1 MATQVFLLIWDPVS
15 LTVQVSWVKNDFLR
29 DLVPGPRLIGV
40 SWEVLANQRYS
51 LEWVKDLVYRTKSP
65 ASRTRPSPIL
75 PPPPTRPIAPKISW
89 TLSPLDLC
97 PCAEFG
103 RERSYSWRL
112 IFRTPEAGSENI
124 MIFSKISKYRKYQK
138 NIMIFFI
145 FFIFSIFSRKWK
157 FRIGHKC
164 NNGCNTLMQYLMTVS
179 YQSFVPF
186 RRILR
191 YTFALWHEPFV
202 CDVVAPYTQRVKIFG
217 NILHHLIA

>member
-1 MATQVFLLIWDPVS
+1 MSKKWLSTGPCARAKTNRCIMRSVS
-15 LTVQVSWVKNDFLR
+15 QSK
-29 DLVPGPRLIGV
+29 
-40 SWEVLANQRYS
+40 
-51 LEWVKDLVYRTKSP
+51 
-65 ASRTRPSPIL
+65 IL
-75 PPPPTRPIAPKISW
+75 PGMGEGPGIPHKISGFTDSSEPHFAPPPTRPIAPKISW

-191 YTFALWHEPFV
+191 YTFALWLEPFV